1 MSHTLNLETK
11 VEEVLKGLGRHS
23 ADSQGASLSV
33 SNRSFVVTLARGPWW
48 GPKIRASLVPSA
60 QGCMVHYAFEPEF
73 IMIGLWIALGFG
85 FFIFGT
91 IGFEIWLDSVEGV
104 DRVTLTRQV
113 VWGAAAVY
121 LATSLYFAF
130 RAVTCAPKVERALV
144 DLLTPFGLQG
154 EGAQVAIN
162 GLLTCQV
169 PPDRFLQQLAKVLSG
184 QTGPSHR
191 FQGQVQG
198 NCFSFRVPGLQALR
212 ATEVHH
218 LFQGTVSSS
227 DQQTSQIRWSLGGT
241 GIRWHE
247 EVAAV
252 VGVTIVL
259 VLVKVPLLLA
269 LGTGMAGMAVRW
281 LLAASLIADQLKG
294 LEEEAAILLQ
304 WCADHS

>member
-1 MSHTLNLETK
+1 MPDWLHAFLTFQVVAVVAGSIAYLGNQ
-11 VEEVLKGLGRHS
+11 LGRKIGKRKMTVFKMRPRHTS
-23 ADSQGASLSV
+23 NFMTALIGIVIAWTTLGVASIFSEPV
-33 SNRSFVVTLARGPWW
+33 RGL
-48 GPKIRASLVPSA
+48 I
-60 QGCMVHYAFEPEF
+60 
-73 IMIGLWIALGFG
+73 I
-85 FFIFGT
+85 
-91 IGFEIWLDSVEGV
+91 GV
-104 DRVTLTRQV
+104 DYLREEEARLRNEISDLEDRLRKGQV

-121 LATSLYFAF
+121 LAISLYFAF

-212 ATEVHH
+212 ATEVHQ

-269 LGTGMAGMAVRW
+269 FGMGMAGMAVRW